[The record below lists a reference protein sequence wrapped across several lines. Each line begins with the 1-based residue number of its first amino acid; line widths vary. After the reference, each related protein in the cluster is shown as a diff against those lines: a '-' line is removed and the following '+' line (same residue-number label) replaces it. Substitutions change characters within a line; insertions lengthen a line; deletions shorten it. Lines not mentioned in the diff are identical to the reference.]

1 MANVNSTQTSF
12 RIRLDLYDKL
22 RFQAVK
28 ENRSQGEILNE
39 ALEDYLQKVEN
50 QTTFDEELWLKDYC
64 EKIDTIVVKRIL
76 EYPSHNK

>member
-50 QTTFDEELWLKDYC
+50 QTTFDEKL
-64 EKIDTIVVKRIL
+64 
-76 EYPSHNK
+76 

>member
-28 ENRSQGEILNE
+28 ENRTQGEILNE
-39 ALEDYLQKVEN
+39 VLEDYLQKVEN
-50 QTTFDEELWLKDYC
+50 QTTFDEKLW
-64 EKIDTIVVKRIL
+64 
-76 EYPSHNK
+76 S

>member
-12 RIRLDLYDKL
+12 KIRLDLYDKL

-50 QTTFDEELWLKDYC
+50 QTTFDEKLWLKNYWKNRYDSS
-64 EKIDTIVVKRIL
+64 EKDTGI
-76 EYPSHNK
+76 SFSQ

>member
-12 RIRLDLYDKL
+12 KIRLDLYDKL

-28 ENRSQGEILNE
+28 ENRTQGEILNE

-50 QTTFDEELWLKDYC
+50 QTK
-64 EKIDTIVVKRIL
+64 L
-76 EYPSHNK
+76 EWKKMIIKNRTKFNKKFNR

>member
-50 QTTFDEELWLKDYC
+50 QTTFDEELWLKNYY
-64 EKIDTIVVKRIL
+64 KNRKKVVKEIVEL
-76 EYPSHNK
+76 SQSQ

>member
-28 ENRSQGEILNE
+28 ENRTQGEILNE

-50 QTTFDEELWLKDYC
+50 QTK
-64 EKIDTIVVKRIL
+64 L
-76 EYPSHNK
+76 E

>member
-12 RIRLDLYDKL
+12 KIRLDLYDKL

-28 ENRSQGEILNE
+28 ENRTQGEILNE

-50 QTTFDEELWLKDYC
+50 QTTFDKEL
-64 EKIDTIVVKRIL
+64 
-76 EYPSHNK
+76 

>member
-1 MANVNSTQTSF
+1 MANLNSTQTSF

-50 QTTFDEELWLKDYC
+50 QTTLDENND
-64 EKIDTIVVKRIL
+64 
-76 EYPSHNK
+76 

>member
-1 MANVNSTQTSF
+1 MYICYGDVNFMANVNSTQTSF

-50 QTTFDEELWLKDYC
+50 QTTFDEKL
-64 EKIDTIVVKRIL
+64 
-76 EYPSHNK
+76 

>member
-1 MANVNSTQTSF
+1 MYICYGDVIFMANVNSTQTSF

-50 QTTFDEELWLKDYC
+50 QTTFDEEL
-64 EKIDTIVVKRIL
+64 
-76 EYPSHNK
+76 

>member
-12 RIRLDLYDKL
+12 KIRLDLYDKL

-28 ENRSQGEILNE
+28 ENRTQGEILNE

-50 QTTFDEELWLKDYC
+50 QTKLEWKKMIIKIELN
-64 EKIDTIVVKRIL
+64 I
-76 EYPSHNK
+76 NKKFNR

>member
-12 RIRLDLYDKL
+12 KIRLDLYDKL

-28 ENRSQGEILNE
+28 ENRTQGEILNE

-50 QTTFDEELWLKDYC
+50 QTKLEWK
-64 EKIDTIVVKRIL
+64 KRW
-76 EYPSHNK
+76 S